1 MATKIQEPAKVNKGV
16 RFTPSTWQQIGKV
29 AIDRN
34 ENRSALIN
42 RIIEEWLAT
51 NEKRSKAAV

>member
-1 MATKIQEPAKVNKGV
+1 MASKIQEPVKINKGV
-16 RFTPSTWQQIGKV
+16 RFTSSTWQQIGKA

-42 RIIEEWLAT
+42 RIVEEWLAS
-51 NEKRSKAAV
+51 NVKRK

>member
-1 MATKIQEPAKVNKGV
+1 MATKIQEPVKINKGV
-16 RFTPSTWQQIGKV
+16 RFTPSTWQQIGKA

-42 RIIEEWLAT
+42 RIVEEWLAS
-51 NEKRSKAAV
+51 NVKRK